1 MKIVAS
7 RTRGMMVTIMTMIRV
22 VLRMQVMA
30 LEAAARLLPVIFLG
44 YEQSTC
50 KEVIKCAKR

>member
-7 RTRGMMVTIMTMIRV
+7 RIKGMMDTIMTMIRV

-30 LEAAARLLPVIFLG
+30 LEAAARMLPVISLG
-44 YEQSTC
+44 YAQSTC